1 LAPPCLSP
9 GRRVSS
15 RASFSAFPYRMPFS
29 ELGLSPELLQ
39 AIGEAN
45 YVAPTPIQAAAI
57 PAILRSQD
65 VRACAQTGSGKTA
78 AFALPML
85 QRLLGQISAT
95 ERRAREPPAGASD
108 RQVT

>member
-1 LAPPCLSP
+1 
-9 GRRVSS
+9 
-15 RASFSAFPYRMPFS
+15 MPFS

-57 PAILRSQD
+57 PAILRSRD

-85 QRLLGQISAT
+85 QRLLGQTAAT
-95 ERRAREPPAGASD
+95 ERRPSAERGNPQRGRARESPAGASD
-108 RQVT
+108 RQVTGLVL